1 MDKKLQ
7 LTVSEGGERVDK
19 YVAGEVP
26 SLSRSQVQDLIARG
40 LITVNGIEV
49 KPSQRLKEG
58 DSVGV
63 IVPPAEEVELVPERI
78 PLRIV
83 YEDEDLVVVD
93 KPPGLV
99 VHPAAGH
106 QRGTLLNALL
116 ARYPDLPLDEEK
128 RSGIVHR
135 LDKDTSGLIV
145 VARSRDAR
153 EHLQAQFKAR
163 EVLKVYLSLVEGV
176 VEPRNGVIEAS
187 IGRDSRDRKRM
198 AVVRSGGRRAVTE
211 FRVLERLGEYTLLET
226 RPRTERTHQVRV
238 HLAFLGHPVVGDSVY
253 GHRKQR
259 LGLERQFLHAH
270 RLAFRHPSS
279 DRQVDLVSEL
289 PPDLERVLEMLRRP
303 NLISAEEWERLGP
316 LS

>member
-1 MDKKLQ
+1 
-7 LTVSEGGERVDK
+7 VDK

-40 LITVNGIEV
+40 LVTVNGIEV

-63 IVPPAEEVELVPERI
+63 IVPAVEEVELVPERI

-106 QRGTLLNALL
+106 RSGTLLNALL

-128 RSGIVHR
+128 RPGIVHR

-145 VARSRDAR
+145 VARSHDAR
-153 EHLQAQFKAR
+153 ENLQAQFKAR

-176 VEPRNGVIEAS
+176 VEPRNGVIDAS
-187 IGRDSRDRKRM
+187 IGRDTRDRKRM
-198 AVVRSGGRRAVTE
+198 AVVPSGGRLAVTE
-211 FRVLERLGEYTLLET
+211 FRVLERLGEYTLLEA
-226 RPRTERTHQVRV
+226 RPRTGRTHQVRV

-253 GHRKQR
+253 GHRKR
-259 LGLERQFLHAH
+259 PLALERQFLHAH

-279 DRQVDLVSEL
+279 GREVELVSEL
-289 PPDLERVLEMLRRP
+289 PADLERVLEMLRRP
-303 NLISAEEWERLGP
+303 NLISADEWERLGP
-316 LS
+316 LA

>member
-226 RPRTERTHQVRV
+226 RPRTGRTHQVRV

>member
-7 LTVSEGGERVDK
+7 LTVKEGGERVDK
-19 YVAGEVP
+19 YVAAEVP
-26 SLSRSQVQDLIARG
+26 SLSRSQVQDLVSRG
-40 LITVNGIEV
+40 LVTVNGIQV

-58 DSVGV
+58 DSVDV
-63 IVPPAEEVELVPERI
+63 IVPPVEEAELVPEPM
-78 PLRIV
+78 PLTIV
-83 YEDEDLVVVD
+83 YEDQDLVVVD

-106 QRGTLLNALL
+106 RRGTLLNALL
-116 ARYPDLPLDEEK
+116 ARYPDLPLDQEE
-128 RSGIVHR
+128 RPGIVHR

-145 VARSRDAR
+145 VARSREAR

-163 EVLKVYLSLVEGV
+163 EVLKVYLALVDGV
-176 VEPRNGVIEAS
+176 VEPTKGVIEAS

-198 AVVRSGGRRAVTE
+198 AVVQSGGRKAVTE
-211 FRVLERLGEYTLLET
+211 FRVLEQLGEYTLLDT
-226 RPRTERTHQVRV
+226 RPRTGRTHQVRV

-253 GHRKQR
+253 GRRKQH
-259 LGLERQFLHAH
+259 LELERQFLHAH

-279 DRQVDLVSEL
+279 GRRVDLVSEL
-289 PPDLERVLEMLRRP
+289 PPDLEGVLETLRRP
-303 NLISAEEWERLGP
+303 NLISAEDWERLGP

>member
-7 LTVSEGGERVDK
+7 LTVKEGGERADK
-19 YVAGEVP
+19 YVAAEVP

-40 LITVNGIEV
+40 LVTINGIQV

-58 DSVGV
+58 DSVDV
-63 IVPPAEEVELVPERI
+63 IVPLVEEAGLVPQPM

-106 QRGTLLNALL
+106 RRGTLLNALL
-116 ARYPDLPLDEEK
+116 ARYPDLPLDQEE
-128 RSGIVHR
+128 RPGIVHR

-145 VARSRDAR
+145 VARSREAR

-163 EVLKVYLSLVEGV
+163 EVLKVYLALVDGV
-176 VEPRNGVIEAS
+176 VEPTHGVVEAS

-198 AVVRSGGRRAVTE
+198 AVVQRGGRKAVTE

-226 RPRTERTHQVRV
+226 RPRTGRTHQVRV

-253 GHRKQR
+253 GRRKQH

-279 DRQVDLVSEL
+279 GRKVDLVAEL
-289 PPDLERVLEMLRRP
+289 PPDLERVLETLRRP
-303 NLISAEEWERLGP
+303 NLISAEDWERLGP

>member
-1 MDKKLQ
+1 MEKQLR

-19 YVAGEVP
+19 FVAGEVP
-26 SLSRSQVQDLIARG
+26 SLSRSQVQDLIGRG
-40 LITVNGIEV
+40 LVTVNGIEV

-63 IVPPAEEVELVPERI
+63 TLPPVEDEKLVPESI
-78 PLRIV
+78 PLKIV

-93 KPPGLV
+93 KPPGMV

-106 QRGTLLNALL
+106 RRGTLLNALL
-116 ARYPDLPLDEEK
+116 ARYPDLPLDKDE
-128 RSGIVHR
+128 RPGIVHR
-135 LDKDTSGLIV
+135 LDRDTSGLIV
-145 VARSRDAR
+145 VARSLGAR

-163 EVLKVYLSLVEGV
+163 EVLKVYLALVEGA
-176 VEPRNGVIEAS
+176 VEPGQGIIDAP
-187 IGRDSRDRKRM
+187 IGRDARDRKRM
-198 AVVRSGGRRAVTE
+198 AVVKSGGRQAVTE

-226 RPRTERTHQVRV
+226 RPRTGRTHQVRV

-259 LGLERQFLHAH
+259 LDLERQFLHAF

-279 DRQVDLVSEL
+279 GREVDLVSEL
-289 PPDLERVLEMLRRP
+289 PADLERVLETLRRP
-303 NLISAEEWERLGP
+303 NVISAEEWERLGP
-316 LS
+316 VS

>member
-7 LTVSEGGERVDK
+7 LTVNEGGERVDK
-19 YVAGEVP
+19 YVAAEFP
-26 SLSRSQVQDLIARG
+26 SLSRSQVQDLISRG
-40 LITVNGIEV
+40 LVTINGIQV

-58 DSVGV
+58 DSVDV
-63 IVPPAEEVELVPERI
+63 IVPPVEEAELVPESM

-83 YEDEDLVVVD
+83 YEDQDLVVVD

-106 QRGTLLNALL
+106 RRGTLLNALL
-116 ARYPDLPLDEEK
+116 ARYPDLPLDQEE
-128 RSGIVHR
+128 RPGIVHR

-145 VARSRDAR
+145 VARSREAR

-163 EVLKVYLSLVEGV
+163 EVLKVYLALVDGV
-176 VEPRNGVIEAS
+176 VEPTKGVIEAS

-198 AVVRSGGRRAVTE
+198 AVVQSGGRKAVTE
-211 FRVLERLGEYTLLET
+211 FRVLERLGEYTLLDT
-226 RPRTERTHQVRV
+226 RPRTGRTHQVRV

-253 GHRKQR
+253 GRRKQH

-279 DRQVDLVSEL
+279 GRKVDLVSEL

-303 NLISAEEWERLGP
+303 NLISAEEWEQLGP

>member
-226 RPRTERTHQVRV
+226 RPRTGRTHQVRV

-289 PPDLERVLEMLRRP
+289 PSDLERVLEMLRRP

>member
-1 MDKKLQ
+1 MEKSLR

-26 SLSRSQVQDLIARG
+26 SLSRSQVQELIARG
-40 LITVNGIEV
+40 LVTVNGIEV

-63 IVPPAEEVELVPERI
+63 IVPPVEEVELVPERI
-78 PLRIV
+78 PLRVV

-106 QRGTLLNALL
+106 RSGTLLNALL

-128 RSGIVHR
+128 RPGIVHR

-145 VARSRDAR
+145 VARSHDAR

-176 VEPRNGVIEAS
+176 VEPRNGVIDAS
-187 IGRDSRDRKRM
+187 IGRDTRDRKRM
-198 AVVRSGGRRAVTE
+198 AVVPSGGRLAVTE
-211 FRVLERLGEYTLLET
+211 FRVLERLGEYTLLEA
-226 RPRTERTHQVRV
+226 RPRTGRTHQVRV

-253 GHRKQR
+253 GHRTRR
-259 LGLERQFLHAH
+259 LAMERQFLHAH
-270 RLAFRHPSS
+270 RLTFRHPSS
-279 DRQVDLVSEL
+279 GREVELVSEL
-289 PPDLERVLEMLRRP
+289 PADLERVLEMLRRP
-303 NLISAEEWERLGP
+303 NLISADEWERLGP

>member
-7 LTVSEGGERVDK
+7 LTVNEGGERVDK
-19 YVAGEVP
+19 YVAAEFP
-26 SLSRSQVQDLIARG
+26 SLSRSQVQDLISRG
-40 LITVNGIEV
+40 LVTINGMQV

-58 DSVGV
+58 DSVDV
-63 IVPPAEEVELVPERI
+63 IVPPVEEAELVPEPM

-106 QRGTLLNALL
+106 RRGTLLNALL
-116 ARYPDLPLDEEK
+116 ARYPDLPLDQEE
-128 RSGIVHR
+128 RPGIVHR

-145 VARSRDAR
+145 VARRREAR
-153 EHLQAQFKAR
+153 EDLRAQFKAR
-163 EVLKVYLSLVEGV
+163 EVLKVYLALVDGV
-176 VEPRNGVIEAS
+176 VEPTKGVIEAS

-198 AVVRSGGRRAVTE
+198 AIVQSGGRKAVTE
-211 FRVLERLGEYTLLET
+211 FRVLERLGEYTLLDT
-226 RPRTERTHQVRV
+226 RPRTGRTHQVRV
-238 HLAFLGHPVVGDSVY
+238 HLSFLGHPVVGDSVY
-253 GHRKQR
+253 GRRKQH

-279 DRQVDLVSEL
+279 GRKVDLVSEL
-289 PPDLERVLEMLRRP
+289 PPDLERVLETLRRP
-303 NLISAEEWERLGP
+303 NLISAEEWEQLGP

>member
-7 LTVSEGGERVDK
+7 LTVNEGGERVDK
-19 YVAGEVP
+19 YVAAEFP
-26 SLSRSQVQDLIARG
+26 SLSRSQVQDLISRG
-40 LITVNGIEV
+40 LVTINGIQV

-58 DSVGV
+58 DSVDV
-63 IVPPAEEVELVPERI
+63 IVPPVEEAELVPESM

-83 YEDEDLVVVD
+83 YEDQDLVVVD

-106 QRGTLLNALL
+106 RRGTLLNALL
-116 ARYPDLPLDEEK
+116 ARYPDLPLDQEE
-128 RSGIVHR
+128 RPGIVHR

-145 VARSRDAR
+145 VARSREAR

-163 EVLKVYLSLVEGV
+163 EVLKVYLALVDGV
-176 VEPRNGVIEAS
+176 VEPTKGVIEAS

-198 AVVRSGGRRAVTE
+198 AVVQSGGRKAVTE
-211 FRVLERLGEYTLLET
+211 FRVLERLGEYTLLDT
-226 RPRTERTHQVRV
+226 RPRTGRTHQVRV
-238 HLAFLGHPVVGDSVY
+238 HLAFLGHRVVGDSVY
-253 GHRKQR
+253 GRRKQH

-279 DRQVDLVSEL
+279 GRKVDLVSEL

-303 NLISAEEWERLGP
+303 NLISAEEWEQLGP

>member
-7 LTVSEGGERVDK
+7 LTVNEGGERVDK
-19 YVAGEVP
+19 YVAAEFP
-26 SLSRSQVQDLIARG
+26 SLSRSQVQDLISRG
-40 LITVNGIEV
+40 LVTINGMQV

-58 DSVGV
+58 DSVDV
-63 IVPPAEEVELVPERI
+63 IVPPVEEAELVPEPM

-83 YEDEDLVVVD
+83 YEDQDLVVVD

-106 QRGTLLNALL
+106 RRGTLLNALL
-116 ARYPDLPLDEEK
+116 ARYPDLPLDQEE
-128 RSGIVHR
+128 RPGIVHR

-145 VARSRDAR
+145 VARRREAR
-153 EHLQAQFKAR
+153 EDLRAQFKAR
-163 EVLKVYLSLVEGV
+163 EVLKVYLALVDGV
-176 VEPRNGVIEAS
+176 VEPTKGVIEAS

-198 AVVRSGGRRAVTE
+198 AIVQSGGRKAVTE
-211 FRVLERLGEYTLLET
+211 FRVLERLGEYTLLDT
-226 RPRTERTHQVRV
+226 RPRTGRTHQVRV
-238 HLAFLGHPVVGDSVY
+238 HLSFLGHPVVGDSVY
-253 GHRKQR
+253 GRRKQH

-279 DRQVDLVSEL
+279 GRKVDLVSEL
-289 PPDLERVLEMLRRP
+289 PPDLERVLETLRRP
-303 NLISAEEWERLGP
+303 NLISAEEWEQLGP